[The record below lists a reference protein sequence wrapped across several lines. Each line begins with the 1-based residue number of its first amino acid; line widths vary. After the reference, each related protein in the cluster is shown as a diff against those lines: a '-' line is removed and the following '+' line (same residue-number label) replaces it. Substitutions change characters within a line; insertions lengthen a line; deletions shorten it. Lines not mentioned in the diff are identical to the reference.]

1 MCFILPIKTIWTWAT
16 LIGSELTL
24 WRTSHWREISNRSR
38 ANDLWI
44 YKQRASLW
52 LGCTLPFVVERTAR
66 RFRCAFLK
74 TTPTTP
80 CIWASFLKITPSRV
94 VFRVFFFKSPL
105 RALFFGRFFP
115 NHPFAR
121 CFSGDFPKD
130 YVFIPLFA
138 LKNLVCIKLPFIFV
152 SV

>member
-1 MCFILPIKTIWTWAT
+1 MGCGWAARCCFFARKLLGEKA
-16 LIGSELTL
+16 
-24 WRTSHWREISNRSR
+24 
-38 ANDLWI
+38 
-44 YKQRASLW
+44 QRAVFGVLFFNH
-52 LGCTLPFVVERTAR
+52 PFAR
-66 RFRCAFLK
+66 CFSGDFFQ
-74 TTPTTP
+74 T
-80 CIWASFLKITPSRV
+80 TPSRI

-105 RALFFGRFFP
+105 RALFFGCFFSNP
-115 NHPFAR
+115 PFARCFSGVFFQIPPSRVVFREIFSKPPLRALFFGNFFSNHLFAR